1 MRVPGDEDVD
11 IQLSL
16 EQRQAGHVAPGDHLV
31 AVDEADLKLAHCD
44 HLLLRV
50 VQVLRGNIR
59 KVLCCTVFM
68 YRLNEAHQAV
78 TSAVIII
85 LKGCPFFW
93 LLLKIESRAGET
105 QFARREQ
112 LQFHYTAIS
121 LQ

>member
-59 KVLCCTVFM
+59 TSSCNISCYNHIKRMSVL
-68 YRLNEAHQAV
+68 LAV
-78 TSAVIII
+78 T
-85 LKGCPFFW
+85 KN
-93 LLLKIESRAGET
+93 
-105 QFARREQ
+105 
-112 LQFHYTAIS
+112 
-121 LQ
+121 